1 MPLWPEHT
9 ITQELLADVGQGKP
23 EAVNRLLERHRT
35 ALRKLVQVRLDRK
48 IARRVDAS
56 DVVQDVLLEA
66 SDRLKEYLA
75 DPRMPFHLW
84 LRHLA
89 KDRMI
94 DMHRRHRGAQRR
106 SLDRERSLTSP
117 EFGDQ
122 SSFDLASQ
130 LVGSELTPAAASI
143 RHELEQRFLTA
154 LDQLDDD
161 DRDILLMRHF
171 EHLGNSEAAEALGL
185 SAAAAG
191 MRHLRALRKLR
202 AVLGER
208 PSLTGE
214 EPL

>member
-1 MPLWPEHT
+1 V
-9 ITQELLADVGQGKP
+9 TQELLADVGRGDS
-23 EAVNRLLERHRT
+23 AATNRLLERHR
-35 ALRKLVQVRLDRK
+35 ASLRKLIQLRLDRN

-56 DVVQDVLLEA
+56 DIVQDVLLEA
-66 SDRLKEYLA
+66 NQRLREYMA
-75 DPRMPFHLW
+75 NPCMPFHLW

-89 KDRMI
+89 KDRII

-106 SLDRERSLTSP
+106 SLDREQSLAGP
-117 EFGDQ
+117 QYGDQ

-130 LVGSELTPAAASI
+130 LVASELTPAAASI
-143 RHELEQRFLTA
+143 RRELEVRFVAA
-154 LDQLDDD
+154 LDQLDEE

-171 EHLGNSEAAEALGL
+171 EQLGNSEAAAVLGL

-208 PSLTGE
+208 PSLAGDSA
-214 EPL
+214 